1 MPNVQYFLGGN
12 TPLGFYS
19 LYHQLSDPAKH
30 QAVYILKGGAGC
42 GKSSLMRRVGRHA
55 QAAGLQVVEVPCSG
69 DPDSLDAIL
78 LPQLGAAV
86 VDGTAPHVVEPAC
99 AGVVERYVDLSR
111 FYSWEELQPLK
122 GDIITMGAA
131 CSACYKRV
139 YRCLGAAGELLEDV
153 HDRVTSDLLT
163 QKLARRARGIIARE
177 LKPIAAAS
185 GEELQG
191 FLTEFPQRDGKPA
204 RGGASTQ
211 SAALTASGGRN
222 SAGTAAGVNP
232 SGSAALQATPS
243 VGAINPGSRTVNVS
257 ITADSASNNG
267 LLEIQFDPGVL
278 DFNAT
283 SGASHLTS
291 IVDNGDGTLTFGYA
305 SLEEIPA
312 GSSLC
317 VLTFHYQGSSLMTDL
332 TVTTLEANDTNPN
345 TSAEVDIQYQGAVT
359 PPVNPGTEDPG
370 EPEPPEQSGS
380 ESYTDLNPN
389 AWYRQYADYV
399 IEQGLM
405 KGTSSTTFS
414 PNEPLTRAMLVT
426 ILYRLEDMPSVTAGD
441 RFSDVADAT
450 WYTDAVRWAADI
462 GIVEGYGNGRFGP
475 ANPITRQELAVILWR
490 YARYKGYDVGAAGAV
505 LPDFADRGEIASW
518 AGEAISWAYS
528 RGIIIGKLDNVL
540 DPRGGTTRIEAATMV
555 TRFLWMDQD

>member
-1 MPNVQYFLGGN
+1 MSYIPTTLPDLEFPGYGNDMYCSMTAAEEDGTLVLYLSYFNGETNEIYRMVLGEAGFEAQYIGNVGQDVWPATIYAATPNADL
-12 TPLGFYS
+12 S
-19 LYHQLSDPAKH
+19 AAAQLLPDTYL
-30 QAVYILKGGAGC
+30 QADA
-42 GKSSLMRRVGRHA
+42 
-55 QAAGLQVVEVPCSG
+55 VEV
-69 DPDSLDAIL
+69 
-78 LPQLGAAV
+78 
-86 VDGTAPHVVEPAC
+86 
-99 AGVVERYVDLSR
+99 
-111 FYSWEELQPLK
+111 
-122 GDIITMGAA
+122 
-131 CSACYKRV
+131 SA
-139 YRCLGAAGELLEDV
+139 
-153 HDRVTSDLLT
+153 
-163 QKLARRARGIIARE
+163 
-177 LKPIAAAS
+177 
-185 GEELQG
+185 EELQG